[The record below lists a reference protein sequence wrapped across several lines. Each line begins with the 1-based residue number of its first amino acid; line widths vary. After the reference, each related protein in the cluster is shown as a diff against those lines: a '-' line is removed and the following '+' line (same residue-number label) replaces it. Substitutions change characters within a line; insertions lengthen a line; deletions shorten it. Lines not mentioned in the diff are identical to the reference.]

1 MSMTIYA
8 KIGSIKSRGSSDS
21 RQVPTLPTCMV
32 GDGGILKSPVDSGYF
47 SCFRRD
53 GKSDSLIFAFSV
65 AQKKRPY

>member
-1 MSMTIYA
+1 MTIYA

-21 RQVPTLPTCMV
+21 RQVTTLPPCMV
-32 GDGGILKSPVDSGYF
+32 KSPVDSGYF

-53 GKSDSLIFAFSV
+53 GKSDSLIVAFSV